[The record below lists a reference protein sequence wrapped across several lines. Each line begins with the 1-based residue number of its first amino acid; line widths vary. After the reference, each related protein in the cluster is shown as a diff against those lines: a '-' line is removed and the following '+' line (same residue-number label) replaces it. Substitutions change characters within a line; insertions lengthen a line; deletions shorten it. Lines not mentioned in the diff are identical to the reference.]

1 MGTTTSILRR
11 FIIGEL
17 SWKRVARSILLI
29 ILSVYLFSLGYTV
42 LLADRLIFQPQTAS
56 YTDNNQILKLTTQQG
71 TVISARYLHNP
82 DATYTL
88 LYSHGNAEDLG
99 DIDEILEQF
108 HEHGFSIIA
117 YDYSGYGTSTG
128 TPSEQH
134 FYTDILAVYEYLR
147 NERYLHAENIVVFG
161 RSVGG
166 GPSIDLASRNIVGGL
181 IIQSSFVSAFRVI
194 TKIPVFP
201 FDKFSNL
208 RKMQAVSC
216 PVLVIHGKRD
226 EIIPFWHGKTL
237 YENAHSPK
245 MKLWVDKAHHND
257 VGWAAGNE
265 YWSVLEQFVELLE
278 DHKAKTVITKKKTKQ
293 S

>member
-1 MGTTTSILRR
+1 MI
-11 FIIGEL
+11 
-17 SWKRVARSILLI
+17 RSILLI
-29 ILSVYLFSLGYTV
+29 ILSVYLFSLGYAV
-42 LLADRLIFQPQTAS
+42 LFADRLIFQPQAAS
-56 YTDNNQILKLTTQQG
+56 YTDSNQILKLTTQHG

-99 DIDEILEQF
+99 NIDEILEQF

-134 FYTDILAVYEYLR
+134 SYTDILAVYEYLR
-147 NERYLHAENIVVFG
+147 NQRHIHAENIVVFG

-166 GPSIDLASRNIVGGL
+166 GPSIDLASQNVVGGL
-181 IIQSSFVSAFRVI
+181 IIESSFLSAFRVI

-201 FDKFSNL
+201 FDKFPNL

-226 EIIPFWHGKTL
+226 EIVPFWHGKTL
-237 YENAHSPK
+237 YGNAHSPK
-245 MKLWVDKAHHND
+245 MKLWVDEGHHND
-257 VGWAAGNE
+257 VGRTAGEE
-265 YWSVLEQFVELLE
+265 YWSMLKQFVKLVEN
-278 DHKAKTVITKKKTKQ
+278 HGAKTVITGKKRSNSNPKHSITYP
-293 S
+293 SA